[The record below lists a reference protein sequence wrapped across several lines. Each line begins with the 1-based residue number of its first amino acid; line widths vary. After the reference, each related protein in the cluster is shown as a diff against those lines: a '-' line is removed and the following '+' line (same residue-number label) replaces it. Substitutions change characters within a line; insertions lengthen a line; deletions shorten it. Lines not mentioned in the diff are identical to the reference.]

1 MGIKGQS
8 SRGKGQDMLTVYN
21 TLTRKLEAFEPI
33 HPPFVGMYVC
43 GPTVYDEPHL
53 GHAKSYVS
61 FDIVVRFLRAQQ
73 YKVRYVQNITD
84 VGHLLGDSQEGED
97 RILKKARLE
106 RLEPVEVA
114 QKYERHFFRDMDR
127 LNCLRPDISCRATG
141 HIPEMLELVQKLI
154 DRGFAYESA
163 GNVYFDV
170 DKFTGYGKLSGR
182 KLEELKEGVRVDTAE
197 GKKHPFDFALWKK
210 ADAGHLMQ
218 WPSRWGRGFPG
229 WHLECSAM
237 SMKYI
242 GESLD
247 IHGGGLDNQFPHHEC
262 EIAQSEAATGK
273 PFVKYWLHN
282 NMVTVDGQKMSKSLG
297 NFATID
303 DLLKKYDA
311 MTVRFFI
318 LQGHYRSP
326 QDFSP
331 DALGAAQKGFAR
343 LLKTVQSLRERT
355 GDRTLSPSTA
365 GANETTGAPQAAA
378 EDFEGRWKEIRGRFF
393 EHMENDFSTSGG
405 ISILFELA
413 KEANDALAVK
423 AEPGSINDNL
433 KAADL
438 KAADA
443 LFAELGESILGFS
456 FADQDAV
463 SGSGKTEREVLD
475 FVVSLRSKLRTQ
487 KLWAM
492 SDEIRDALSKLGIVI
507 EDGKDGSKWSRG

>member
-1 MGIKGQS
+1 MGIKRQYRIGIS
-8 SRGKGQDMLTVYN
+8 CTGKGKIMLTVYN

-61 FDIVVRFLRAQQ
+61 FDVIVRFLRALR

-84 VGHLLGDSQEGED
+84 VGHLLGDGQEGED

-106 RLEPVEVA
+106 KLEPVEVA

-141 HIPEMLELVQKLI
+141 HITEMIDLVATLI
-154 DRGFAYESA
+154 GRGFAYEA
-163 GNVYFDV
+163 EGNVYFDV
-170 DKFTGYGKLSGR
+170 KRFAEYGKLSGKR
-182 KLEELKEGVRVDTAE
+182 LEDLKEGVRVEAAE
-197 GKKHPFDFALWKK
+197 GKRHPFDFALWKK

-218 WPSRWGRGFPG
+218 WPSKWGRGFPG

-297 NFATID
+297 NFVAID
-303 DLLKKYDA
+303 DLLRKYNA

-331 DALGAAQKGFAR
+331 DALEAAHKGFAR
-343 LLKTVQSLRERT
+343 LSKTVQSLREKT
-355 GDRTLSPSTA
+355 GDGSIPPDSL
-365 GANETTGAPQAAA
+365 
-378 EDFEGRWKEIRGRFF
+378 DGRWKDIRSRFF
-393 EHMENDFSTSGG
+393 AHLENDFNTSGG
-405 ISILFELA
+405 ISVLFELA
-413 KEANDALAVK
+413 KETNDMLGSDA
-423 AEPGSINDNL
+423 AE
-433 KAADL
+433 ADL
-438 KAADA
+438 KAASS

-456 FADQDAV
+456 FADPDAG
-463 SGSGKTEREVLD
+463 SGSGRGEKDVLD
-475 FVVSLRSKLRTQ
+475 FVVALRSRLRTQ
-487 KLWAM
+487 KLWAL

-507 EDGKDGSKWSRG
+507 EDGKDGSKWSKT

>member
-1 MGIKGQS
+1 
-8 SRGKGQDMLTVYN
+8 
-21 TLTRKLEAFEPI
+21 
-33 HPPFVGMYVC
+33 VGMYVC

-53 GHAKSYVS
+53 GHAKSYIS
-61 FDIVVRFLRAQQ
+61 FDVVVRFLRALG

-84 VGHLLGDSQEGED
+84 VGHLLGDQQEGED

-106 RLEPVEVA
+106 QLDPVEVA

-141 HIPEMLELVQKLI
+141 HIPEMLELVQTLI
-154 DRGFAYESA
+154 IRGFAYEA
-163 GNVYFDV
+163 EGNVYFDV
-170 DKFTGYGKLSGR
+170 NRFAEYGKLSGKR
-182 KLEELKEGVRVDTAE
+182 LEDLKEGVRVEVAE
-197 GKKHPFDFALWKK
+197 GKRHPFDFALWKK

-237 SMKYI
+237 SMKYL

-297 NFATID
+297 NFVTVSE
-303 DLLKKYDA
+303 LLQKYNA

-331 DALGAAQKGFAR
+331 EALDAAQKGFAR
-343 LLKTVQSLRERT
+343 LSKTVQSLREKT
-355 GDRTLSPSTA
+355 GEGRVTLDSL
-365 GANETTGAPQAAA
+365 
-378 EDFEGRWKEIRGRFF
+378 EGRWKDIRTRFF
-393 EHMENDFSTSGG
+393 AHLENDFNTSGG
-405 ISILFELA
+405 ISVLFELA
-413 KEANDALAVK
+413 KEVNDMLGANPAV
-423 AEPGSINDNL
+423 EVL
-433 KAADL
+433 KSADC
-438 KAADA
+438 
-443 LFAELGESILGFS
+443 LFSHLGEAILGFS
-456 FADQDAV
+456 FDAV
-463 SGSGKTEREVLD
+463 ESGSSRTEKDVLD
-475 FVVSLRSKLRTQ
+475 FVVELRSKLRVQ

-507 EDGKDGSKWSRG
+507 EDGKDGSRWSRA